1 MERSSGVFSSSASPE
16 NAQNAVG
23 MHRQHEPSPFRFK
36 NAGLVQSHVV

>member
-16 NAQNAVG
+16 KEQNAVG
-23 MHRQHEPSPFRFK
+23 MHRQHVPSPLRLR